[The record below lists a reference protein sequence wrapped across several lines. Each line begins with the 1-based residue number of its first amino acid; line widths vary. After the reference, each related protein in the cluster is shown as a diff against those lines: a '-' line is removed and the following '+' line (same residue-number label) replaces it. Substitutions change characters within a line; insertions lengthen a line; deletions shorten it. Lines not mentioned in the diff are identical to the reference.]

1 MQNYVG
7 PEKKRVEFKLFQ
19 KVMMI
24 NLFGI
29 RL

>member
-19 KVMMI
+19 KVMI